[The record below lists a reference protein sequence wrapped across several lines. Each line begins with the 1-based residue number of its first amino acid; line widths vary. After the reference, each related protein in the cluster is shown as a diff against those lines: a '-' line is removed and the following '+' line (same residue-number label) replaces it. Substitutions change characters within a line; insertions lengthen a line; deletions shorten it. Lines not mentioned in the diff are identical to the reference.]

1 MKREW
6 KGSFTIE
13 AAVIVPIIFMLFCA
27 TLTMLFYYHDKN
39 VMDALT
45 HETLVMGC
53 SKEEIT
59 ADEVEGYLRRRIQ
72 NKMLLF
78 GTAHPEAKF
87 EGERLMISCSARKN
101 RMSINIEQTM
111 KKTNPE
117 QYIWK
122 LRRMNLIKKE

>member
-13 AAVIVPIIFMLFCA
+13 AAVIVPIIFMLFS
-27 TLTMLFYYHDKN
+27 TILTMLFYYHDKN
-39 VMDALT
+39 VMAALT

-53 SKEEIT
+53 NKEEIT
-59 ADEVEGYLRRRIQ
+59 EEEVEGYLRQRIQ

-78 GTAHPEAKF
+78 GTVHPEAKF
-87 EGERLMISCSARKN
+87 QRERLTISCSARKN
-101 RMSINIEQTM
+101 RMSINIKQSM

-122 LRRMNLIKKE
+122 LRRMNLMKKE